1 MTDAPAA
8 EREEDAR
15 TPADAAVSALPV
27 PDRLDAPAA
36 SAPAFNETPRALAPR
51 VQLWWR
57 IGFLLNAVIPSGLL
71 GAMSWFVFFERSMP
85 HAAAAVALPWLV
97 AGVVA
102 LRIPGR
108 RYAAWRYRVT
118 PDALRLDRGVMFR
131 VESVVPYTRIQHVD
145 TEQGPLERLLGLS
158 HVTVHT
164 ASGSGS
170 SLTIPGLTPEDGHAL
185 REHLAM
191 LAGVVEPL

>member
-1 MTDAPAA
+1 MTDAPAVA
-8 EREEDAR
+8 TDDDAVALPADDMAAPQAPVAHDL
-15 TPADAAVSALPV
+15 TPAPT
-27 PDRLDAPAA
+27 
-36 SAPAFNETPRALAPR
+36 PAFDETPRALAPR

-57 IGFLLNAVIPSGLL
+57 IGFLLNAIGPSIALGLL
-71 GAMSWFVFFERSMP
+71 SWFAFFDRSVG
-85 HAAAAVALPWLV
+85 HAAAAVALPWCV
-97 AGVVA
+97 AGAVA
-102 LRIPGR
+102 MRIPGR

-145 TEQGPLERLLGLS
+145 TEQGPLERMLGLS

-170 SLTIPGLTPEDGHAL
+170 SLTIPGLTPADGHAL
-185 REHLAM
+185 REHLAL

>member
-1 MTDAPAA
+1 MTEPQAA
-8 EREEDAR
+8 SLDD
-15 TPADAAVSALPV
+15 ADAAPV
-27 PDRLDAPAA
+27 WDD
-36 SAPAFNETPRALAPR
+36 EPRALAPR

-57 IGFLLNAVIPSGLL
+57 IGFLLSAIVPSAVL
-71 GAMSWFVFFERSMP
+71 GTIAWFGVFDESVPRTV
-85 HAAAAVALPWLV
+85 AAAGLPWLV
-97 AGVVA
+97 AGVMA
-102 LRIPGR
+102 LRIPAR

-170 SLTIPGLTPEDGHAL
+170 SLTIPGLTPDEGHAL
-185 REHLAM
+185 RELLATR
-191 LAGVVEPL
+191 AGVVEPL

>member
-1 MTDAPAA
+1 MTDVPAMDHD
-8 EREEDAR
+8 E
-15 TPADAAVSALPV
+15 
-27 PDRLDAPAA
+27 
-36 SAPAFNETPRALAPR
+36 SAPDGYDSSVEQSSGGDETTASVPAFDEAPRALAPR

-57 IGFLLNAVIPSGLL
+57 IGFLLNAVVPSALL
-71 GAMSWFVFFERSMP
+71 GAMSWFVFFERSALYAS
-85 HAAAAVALPWLV
+85 AAGAVPWLV
-97 AGVVA
+97 AGLVG

-118 PDALRLDRGVMFR
+118 SDALRLDRGVMFR

>member
-8 EREEDAR
+8 ALDDNAREPMDDERTAFGAHE
-15 TPADAAVSALPV
+15 S
-27 PDRLDAPAA
+27 PDLL
-36 SAPAFNETPRALAPR
+36 APAFDDTPRALAPR

-57 IGFLLNAVIPSGLL
+57 IGFLLNAVVPSMAL
-71 GAMSWFVFFERSMP
+71 GVLTWFAFFDRSVP
-85 HAAAAVALPWLV
+85 HTAAAVALPWIIAGLV
-97 AGVVA
+97 G

-145 TEQGPLERLLGLS
+145 TEQGPLERMLGLS

>member
-1 MTDAPAA
+1 MTDAHGAPLDDALHGDV
-8 EREEDAR
+8 RLVDSPRDDAR
-15 TPADAAVSALPV
+15 LGLADAA
-27 PDRLDAPAA
+27 
-36 SAPAFNETPRALAPR
+36 PRCLAPR

-57 IGFLLNAVIPSGLL
+57 IGFLLNAVVPSLLL
-71 GAMSWFVFFERSMP
+71 GALAWFAVFARSVP
-85 HAAAAVALPWLV
+85 HAVAAAALPWLV
-97 AGVVA
+97 AILVA
-102 LRIPGR
+102 VRIPGR
-108 RYAAWRYRVT
+108 RYAAWRYRLT

-170 SLTIPGLTPEDGHAL
+170 SLTIPGLVPDDGHAL

>member
-1 MTDAPAA
+1 VVA
-8 EREEDAR
+8 
-15 TPADAAVSALPV
+15 
-27 PDRLDAPAA
+27 
-36 SAPAFNETPRALAPR
+36 
-51 VQLWWR
+51 
-57 IGFLLNAVIPSGLL
+57 G
-71 GAMSWFVFFERSMP
+71 
-85 HAAAAVALPWLV
+85 AVAM
-97 AGVVA
+97 
-102 LRIPGR
+102 RIPGR

-145 TEQGPLERLLGLS
+145 TEQGPLERMLGLS